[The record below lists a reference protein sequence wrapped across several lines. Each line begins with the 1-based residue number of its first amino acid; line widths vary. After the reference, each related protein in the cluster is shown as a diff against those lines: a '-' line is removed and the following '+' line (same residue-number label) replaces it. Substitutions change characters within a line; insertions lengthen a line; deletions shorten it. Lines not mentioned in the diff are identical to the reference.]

1 MFFRFGLAMS
11 LICTGLARTASAEP
25 DLDNGRVLVR
35 TNCAHCH
42 GADGNARSTSFHPVP
57 MLAGQPAV
65 YLAQEMQNY
74 AKGTR
79 EDKSKR
85 QKMSKSLSSL
95 NDKEFEDIA
104 AYYAA
109 QKRY

>member
-1 MFFRFGLAMS
+1 MFFRIGLAMS
-11 LICTGLARTASAEP
+11 LICIGLASTASAEP
-25 DLDNGRVLVR
+25 DLDNGRVLAR

-42 GADGNARSTSFHPVP
+42 GRDGNARSTSFQPVP

-65 YLAQEMQNY
+65 YLVQEMQNY
-74 AKGTR
+74 ATGTR

-85 QKMSKSLSSL
+85 LKMSKALSSL
-95 NDKEFEDIA
+95 NGKDFEDIA